1 MKASSPNILEV
12 NHLNVRFAMSG
23 GDVLAVRDVSFSLR
37 KGRTMGF
44 VGESGCGKSVTAYSI
59 LRLVP
64 PPGVIDAGS
73 ILYNGRD
80 IVRMEQ
86 DEIRKIRGKEIAM
99 IFQEPMTSLNPVF
112 TVGYQ
117 ITESLSLHLGMSGRE
132 ADEYAAELLN
142 SVGIP
147 DPAKR
152 LHSYPHELSGGMRQ
166 RAMIAMALSTS
177 PSILIADEP
186 TTALDVTI
194 QAQILDLLLKL
205 QDERKM
211 SLLLITHDLG
221 IVATVADEIAIMYAG
236 EIVEYG
242 KTADIFHKPGHPYTR
257 GLFRAIP
264 RTGATQGKLRTIP
277 GMVPAM
283 TSVPKEC
290 VFMPRCDRAIGKCG
304 NAPVMLS
311 AGGKGRAVRCVR
323 YRP

>member
-1 MKASSPNILEV
+1 MKRDTGNILEV
-12 NHLNVRFAMSG
+12 NRLNVRFAMSG

-37 KGRTMGF
+37 RGRTMGF

-64 PPGVIDAGS
+64 PPGIIGAES
-73 ILYNGRD
+73 ILYNGKD
-80 IVRMEQ
+80 IVRMED
-86 DEIRKIRGKEIAM
+86 DEVRKIRGKEIAM

-112 TVGYQ
+112 TIGYQ
-117 ITESLSLHLGMSGRE
+117 ITESITLHLGMSGRE

-147 DPAKR
+147 DPAER
-152 LHSYPHELSGGMRQ
+152 LRAYPHELSGGMRQ
-166 RAMIAMALSTS
+166 RAMIAMALAPS

-211 SLLLITHDLG
+211 SLILITHDLG
-221 IVATVADEIAIMYAG
+221 IVANIADEIAVMYAG
-236 EIVEYG
+236 EIAEYG
-242 KTADIFHKPGHPYTR
+242 KTADIFRKPGHPYTR

-264 RTGATQGKLRTIP
+264 RIGGGRKDLRTIP
-277 GMVPAM
+277 GMVP
-283 TSVPKEC
+283 TVTVPPKEC
-290 VFMPRCDRAIGKCG
+290 VFMPRCDIAIKECG
-304 NAPVMLS
+304 RAPVELR
-311 AGGKGRAVRCVR
+311 AARGGRAVRCIR